1 MSVTFLVALV
11 VALLA
16 IVYWRIVLMI
26 VVAILI
32 AMVATGINTVSG
44 AVSALHEHQ
53 TIVAPGVPGA
63 QTLQVRRPASG
74 RAIPATRA
82 AALRSRIPELRG
94 SPPDEPT
101 VVGQPSGAQ
110 NVNAERPVETP
121 GRAVP
126 RASAR

>member
-32 AMVATGINTVSG
+32 AMFATGINTVSG

-63 QTLQVRRPASG
+63 
-74 RAIPATRA
+74 
-82 AALRSRIPELRG
+82 
-94 SPPDEPT
+94 PDAPGAQAGERQSDPGDT
-101 VVGQPSGAQ
+101 SSGAQ
-110 NVNAERPVETP
+110 ESE
-121 GRAVP
+121 P
-126 RASAR
+126 RAQGEPPG

>member
-32 AMVATGINTVSG
+32 AMFATGINTVSG

-63 QTLQVRRPASG
+63 P
-74 RAIPATRA
+74 
-82 AALRSRIPELRG
+82 
-94 SPPDEPT
+94 
-101 VVGQPSGAQ
+101 GAQ
-110 NVNAERPVETP
+110 AGELQSDP
-121 GRAVP
+121 GDTSSGSQESDP
-126 RASAR
+126 RAQGEPPG